1 MRFLPPAGSSF
12 LKAYKLIIS
21 FLPFPCE
28 KEKTMHAAWFSSFL
42 VVPRGVEPLISA

>member
-21 FLPFPCE
+21 FLPFSCE
-28 KEKTMHAAWFSSFL
+28 KEKPCMLHGFFL
-42 VVPRGVEPLISA
+42 LGSA